1 MHQRLLQIAIVIA
14 GIVLVMLGAHR
25 LWQRTGAPSGTL
37 EGALTMPALAASG
50 LPSGVTD
57 EPPGAAVDGF
67 FVAHVTE
74 VPVETPPA
82 RVPATLRDPWPASFA
97 DDLCAGREDTWA
109 SVDGLL
115 AGAGTDTIEPAELE
129 ALATATVHGCLTP
142 SGARACAWATD
153 ALVRGEPY
161 QSLGW
166 RLLAHCDD
174 ATALPLLDRV
184 DAPADAIL
192 RFVVDR
198 EALGRRAVRLPAYL
212 LQAVTGALAGADTD
226 AVADAAAVPFV
237 ELASG
242 LGHYD
247 DPAATRAL
255 VALFESAPGYARETI
270 GVAIRFPDDDRS
282 RAIHHES
289 CATVAAGSYVSA
301 CDDGSLSSRV
311 GSYAFDP
318 ELELARHPESRDD
331 VLTALAD
338 CSSGHELPA
347 SMMCLRRL
355 AAIDRPRASSLAAAR
370 ITQANVPLLG
380 LPSIGDPPP
389 YLSGIEEELRR
400 FPSDGSLL
408 AALASA
414 GIRSAPDRALFA
426 FPVTV
431 LEALAARGHAFGLD
445 SESGTF
451 PTPHDALLRRIAR
464 LVAPALDAVVFEQ
477 VAPDESQ
484 MAVGRYTLRA
494 TVEGARLE
502 AFARNYGDF
511 YDLEAVVG
519 LLNALLVRRGALDR
533 CLIAAEVGA
542 GDLVHIVC
550 ASVPQ
555 LTALRDSQLV
565 PAAGNVIGD

>member
-25 LWQRTGAPSGTL
+25 LWQRSGAPSGTL

-67 FVAHVTE
+67 FVANVTE
-74 VPVETPPA
+74 VPAPAPPA
-82 RVPATLRDPWPASFA
+82 RVPAALHDPWPASFA
-97 DDLCAGREDTWA
+97 DDLCAGREDAWA

-115 AGAGTDTIEPAELE
+115 ASAGADAIERADLD
-129 ALATATVHGCLTP
+129 ALATATVHGCFTP
-142 SGARACAWATD
+142 QGARACAWATA
-153 ALVRGEPY
+153 ALAEGEPRA
-161 QSLGW
+161 SLAW

-237 ELASG
+237 DLASG
-242 LGHYD
+242 LGRYD

-282 RAIHHES
+282 RAIHQES

-301 CDDGSLSSRV
+301 CDDGSLAARV

-331 VLTALAD
+331 VLTALAE
-338 CSSGHELPA
+338 CSAGHEPPA

-355 AAIDRPRASSLAAAR
+355 AALDRARASSLAAAR

-380 LPSIGDPPP
+380 LPAVGDPPP

-400 FPSDGSLL
+400 FPSEGSLL

-414 GIRSAPDRALFA
+414 GVRADPDARLFA
-426 FPVTV
+426 HPVTV
-431 LEALAARGHAFGLD
+431 LEALAARGHAFGID

-451 PTPHDALLRRIAR
+451 PTPHDVLLRRLAR
-464 LVAPALDAVVFEQ
+464 LVGPALDAVVFEQ

-494 TVEGARLE
+494 TIEGVRVE

-511 YDLEAVVG
+511 YDVEAVVG
-519 LLNALLVRRGALDR
+519 LVNALLVRRGALDR
-533 CLIAAEVGA
+533 CVLSSDVRA
-542 GDLVHIVC
+542 GLVYSAG

-555 LTALRDSQLV
+555 LTALRDSQLL
-565 PAAGNVIGD
+565 PADEASAEL